1 MNKFSNAGRY
11 DNIHGDEHL
20 TEYEEFNV
28 TVVITKKIVINIL
41 AKDCIDALECV
52 KENMNYEL
60 YVDLIDDA
68 EIVDTKYEVSE

>member
-1 MNKFSNAGRY
+1 MGLHPDTGRN
-11 DNIHGDEHL
+11 DHIHGDEHL

-68 EIVDTKYEVSE
+68 EIVDTKYEVFE